1 MTKDV
6 ILDLGVQ
13 DDGTLKAIAAQVK
26 ELDQI
31 ILNTVRSVTQLNDK
45 LKGIGPN
52 DKVSP
57 VMAKKQ
63 ELLAT
68 QSKELIEHFRKMDV
82 LRRSGKSAADAIY
95 NNLQTPAEK
104 AAVKMQL
111 EAFKKSLDQQ
121 LSTQREVLGQMSQKY
136 QQELLRQRKQ
146 IEQEIRTTKKEAEA
160 RTRQGRINQIAGD
173 ANHPAQYLRGLAPYE
188 VKATRAQAARLLKES
203 SEVGNKMGMK
213 AASIALETI
222 DKFMADKAA
231 PGLRRRQEQLAAAV
245 GNKAALNA
253 LIAGSNSEDLK
264 ALIKGARKT
273 AANEAQQMGNSG
285 KARDYAELANS
296 LQTSLQQMNPAFQ
309 QLKAFATQANT
320 AAGRKQLVATLQN
333 EDPAYLKAQQSAL
346 NRQARSA
353 FSEGDKKTGN
363 QYAKSAELVGKV
375 LADISNPS
383 TGRMGELKR
392 LSGLKGD
399 DSFQTQLD
407 ALVRGKSISA
417 LEQLKVD
424 ANTLY
429 KSDRATQGESERLR
443 LVLERLSRALDELQP
458 KSGSKAA
465 AAPTATQT
473 QAQLLNQRLG
483 TYASSR
489 YDGRYVPDAGRLSGL
504 GLTDLEN
511 FKRGA
516 DERLRAQQLRVDQAT
531 ATNGNVKAEVESL
544 NLLKEQ
550 LRTLEQQLTIK
561 RQLGN
566 TAAKQNDPAYR
577 QAQQE
582 KAAQQ
587 AAERDS
593 YAANRARV
601 LSQINQNQI
610 RREVDGGAD
619 MFRNQA
625 MLLRNYA
632 VLGGGVAAG
641 YSTGNFIVE
650 LDKNFAQLQAIL
662 ALTYNDMEK
671 VKGSLIE
678 ISELTKFDAV
688 EVVDTAVILG
698 QAGLSKDQILEALP
712 GITLFAT
719 AVGTDLKSAVDL
731 ATSAMG
737 VFNFEATRMPEIVDK
752 LTISINQSKLN
763 LDKVSLG
770 LQYAGNIAEQSN
782 VSFEDTVAA
791 LAAMANSGVKSGSTL
806 GTGLRQILITLQK
819 PTEGFKKKIF
829 DLGLTMEDLD
839 LRTYSLT
846 DVMAKLSS
854 SGFTVV
860 DAMETMEVRAANA
873 YGAFANNIQ
882 TARDI
887 TSAMNQSGAAAGANA
902 VQMGALA
909 NQWARFTSIG
919 KSVFY
924 DALAPMIEV
933 LTDLVKLTADLISNL
948 KGAGPLLNGLLAI
961 GATRVA
967 AGGIIGTGQLIGR
980 VFGRGRTGSPVKAE
994 GDDSTLQTVAQIA
1007 ATGALAST
1015 TATSAV
1021 LAVVRTL
1028 LGGPWIWG
1036 LSSVAALAAYAQ
1048 SSNNRSARL
1057 QQPLDMAKFESN
1069 QIQARLDRYSAGTK
1083 SVDSIISD
1091 AYYKRGALEDA
1102 KTGPEMMRQFVG
1114 QLNSELKNLGFYMEE
1129 TNPAFDTLIGK
1140 LEELRGRMIAFT
1152 EIDLA
1157 RQSDAAR
1164 NEAKAQFGL
1173 LAGYQGQSQSGQGIM
1188 GPQNRYTTSVVST
1201 FNPELANFLG
1211 LKANNRQFNTG
1222 DSPFT
1227 KLLSAGKGLNLNSP
1241 REDIVALEK
1250 TLKGRLTDLIL
1261 LTQEMDAKPELLK
1274 ARAKANY
1281 VKPES
1286 VMAELELAKKDIE
1299 GQIQIVDDILNQLQK
1314 SDRLPQQQ
1322 QIVAIVEAVKRQF
1335 GARANT
1341 FVESVAERNGQIS
1354 KQYGKDALGLYRG
1367 LTEYRGQSETEAR
1380 GINQEI
1386 KAFVQT
1392 ELAKSKLPAELLNK
1406 VLTDSRYPE
1415 FINGALAKTRSAQ
1428 SSAAPSAL
1436 RSLKRQNRAEGGS
1449 VDAELELRELELSDA
1464 NNLKDIERLEKA
1476 IAALLRKQ
1484 SALQLE
1490 ISKAEA
1496 GEDLTQL
1503 EQIQAS
1509 SRDALDSRLGSNAE
1523 NANRQRAR
1531 LQAGS
1536 LFAKGDF
1543 RLSGVSRTY
1552 SKEIARA
1559 ADQYFDKTN
1568 AEESAK
1574 LKSQLASAAS
1584 EKNRADE
1591 LKRQADK
1598 LVGRA
1603 DDAGLGSEG
1612 QKQAYLLS
1620 IPLIERA
1627 SQTAVRSMQQEISA
1641 YQADNRAKQARV
1653 SELTAALPNMS
1664 VAEARRYQEEINKLT
1679 PTIEDNN
1686 KKIQELQGSIDKNT
1700 YETGQQTNAMRGNAA
1715 MAELRDKPFL
1725 SQDRRRVQAI
1735 VKGGSYQTDK
1745 QILAGEGEFTSA
1757 GTAAGGL
1764 GQQASNAFDY
1774 ALTQSSKAYEGMDG
1788 LTEAALGLKSVLDGA
1803 GSSLGNFFTQFATG
1817 SMTAGESFRGFA
1829 ASILQSLTDVAM
1841 QIAANALMQQL
1852 ISFAI
1857 SSFAPTGNGA
1867 MAGGPNLN
1875 SGFMTAWNGGLVGAP
1890 KRYASGGLI
1899 TGGMQTRDSTM
1910 VHAAQGEFVLRRAA
1924 VQALGVDT
1932 VRTLN
1937 NMDRGSV
1944 RSLEA
1949 MPSGERSE
1957 SSGREAV
1964 VNVWVVSEDEKANSM
1979 DENSM
1984 LVVVNKAL
1992 MRDSTTKKL
2001 IKRISTGDM

>member
-13 DDGTLKAIAAQVK
+13 DGGTLKAMAEQVK
-26 ELDQI
+26 QLDQQ
-31 ILNTVRSVTQLNDK
+31 ILSTVRHMEDLNRK
-45 LKGIGPN
+45 LSNLGKGP
-52 DKVSP
+52 KASQ
-57 VMAKKQ
+57 AKETTDA
-63 ELLAT
+63 ELKSLNNKLSDLLREQAT
-68 QSKELIEHFRKMDV
+68 A
-82 LRRSGKSAADAIY
+82 RRAGKSSADALY
-95 NNLQTPAEK
+95 NNIQDPAQK

-121 LSTQREVLGQMSQKY
+121 LTTQKDVLAQMSQKF
-136 QQELLRQRKQ
+136 QQELVRQRRQ
-146 IEQEIRTTKKEAEA
+146 IENEIRTSQKEAA
-160 RTRQGRINQIAGD
+160 QRGRQSRISQIAGD
-173 ANHPAQYLRGLAPYE
+173 AQYPEQYLRGLPAYE
-188 VKATRAQAARLLKES
+188 VKATRAAAAQMLKQS
-203 SEVGNKMGMK
+203 SDLGNKMGMK
-213 AASIALETI
+213 AASNALETI
-222 DKFMADKAA
+222 DKYMSDKAA

-245 GNKAALNA
+245 GNKAALNS
-253 LIAGSNSEDLK
+253 LIAGSNTEDLK
-264 ALIKGARKT
+264 VLIKTARKT
-273 AANEAQQMGNSG
+273 ASTEAQQLGNSG
-285 KARDYAELANS
+285 KAQDYAQLANS
-296 LQTSLQQMNPAFQ
+296 LQTALQQMAPAVQ

-320 AAGRKQLVATLQN
+320 SAGRKQLVATLQK
-333 EDPAYLKAQQSAL
+333 EDPAYLKAQQTAL

-353 FSEGDKKTGN
+353 FSEGDKKSGN
-363 QYAKSAELVGKV
+363 QYAKGAELVGKV
-375 LADISNPS
+375 LADLSNPS
-383 TGRMGELKR
+383 TGRMAELNR
-392 LSGLKGD
+392 LSGLKSD
-399 DSFQTQLD
+399 QSFQTQLD
-407 ALVRGKSISA
+407 TLIRGKSISA

-443 LVLERLSRALDELQP
+443 LVLDRLSRALDELQP
-458 KSGSKAA
+458 KASGKTGT
-465 AAPTATQT
+465 PTPAQIQT
-473 QAQLLNQRLG
+473 QLQNDRLAR
-483 TYASSR
+483 YASST
-489 YDGRYVPDAGRLSGL
+489 YDGRYVPNDARLGVM

-511 FKRGA
+511 VKRGA
-516 DERLRAQQLRVDQAT
+516 TERLRAQQLRVDQAT

-550 LRTLEQQLTIK
+550 LRTLEQQLSIK
-561 RQLGN
+561 RQLAN
-566 TAAKQNDPAYR
+566 TTAKQNDPAYR

-587 AAERDS
+587 ASERDS
-593 YAANRARV
+593 YQANRARV

-610 RREVDGGAD
+610 RRDVDGGAD

-698 QAGLSKDQILEALP
+698 QAGLSKDQILAALP

-806 GTGLRQILITLQK
+806 GTGLRQILITIQK

-882 TARDI
+882 TARDV
-887 TSAMNQSGAAAGANA
+887 TAAMNQNGAAAGANA
-902 VQMGALA
+902 IQMGALA

-919 KSVFY
+919 KTVFY

-961 GATRVA
+961 GATRLAV
-967 AGGIIGTGQLIGR
+967 GGVLGVGKLAGR
-980 VFGRGRTGSPVKAE
+980 VLGGGKSSLPDADAGAGTA
-994 GDDSTLQTVAQIA
+994 AAIA
-1007 ATGALAST
+1007 ATAALSSTAS
-1015 TATSAV
+1015 TSAV
-1021 LAVVRTL
+1021 LAVVRTV

-1036 LSSVAALAAYAQ
+1036 LSGVAAIAAYAM

-1083 SVDSIISD
+1083 SVDSLISD

-1114 QLNSELKNLGFYMEE
+1114 QLNSELKNLGFYMDE

-1140 LEELRGRMIAFT
+1140 LEELRGRMISFT

-1173 LAGYQGQSQSGQGIM
+1173 LSGYEGKSESAKGIM
-1188 GPQNRYTTSVVST
+1188 GPTTRSTSAVVSS

-1211 LKANNRQFNTG
+1211 LKSNNRQFNTG
-1222 DSPFT
+1222 ESPFT
-1227 KLLSAGKGLNLNSP
+1227 KLLSTGKGLNLNSP
-1241 REDIVALEK
+1241 RDEVVALEK
-1250 TLKGRLTDLIL
+1250 NLRGRWTDLIL

-1274 ARAKANY
+1274 ARAKANF
-1281 VKPES
+1281 VKPETI
-1286 VMAELELAKKDIE
+1286 MAELELAKKDID

-1354 KQYGKDALGLYRG
+1354 KQYGKDSLGLYRG

-1428 SSAAPSAL
+1428 STAAPSAL

-1464 NNLKDIERLEKA
+1464 NNLNDIERLEKA
-1476 IAALLRKQ
+1476 IAVLLRKQ
-1484 SALQLE
+1484 SDLQLE

-1496 GEDLTQL
+1496 GEDLAQL
-1503 EQIQAS
+1503 GQIEAS
-1509 SRDALDSRLGSNAE
+1509 SRDALDSRLGGNAE

-1531 LQAGS
+1531 LKAGG

-1543 RLSGVSRTY
+1543 SLSGVSRTY

-1574 LKSQLASAAS
+1574 LKAQLAAAEK

-1591 LKRQADK
+1591 LKRQADR

-1641 YQADNRAKQARV
+1641 YQADTRAKQDRV
-1653 SELTAALPNMS
+1653 NNLTAALPGLDASN
-1664 VAEARRYQEEINKLT
+1664 AQWAQQELNKLS
-1679 PTIEDNN
+1679 PIIEENN
-1686 KKIQELQGSIDKNT
+1686 KKIAELQGSIDKNT

-1725 SQDRRRVQAI
+1725 SQDRRRVRAL
-1735 VKGGSYQTDK
+1735 VEGGSYQTDK
-1745 QILAGEGEFTSA
+1745 QIMAGEGEFTES
-1757 GTAAGGL
+1757 GTVAGGL

-1774 ALTQSSKAYEGMDG
+1774 ALTQSSKAYEGMSG

-1803 GSSLGNFFTQFATG
+1803 GGSLGNFFTQFATG

-1829 ASILQSLTDVAM
+1829 ASILQSLTEVAM
-1841 QIAANALMQQL
+1841 QIAANALMQQVL
-1852 ISFAI
+1852 SFAM
-1857 SSFAPTGNGA
+1857 SSMGASMDLSMATGA
-1867 MAGGPNLN
+1867 TPL
-1875 SGFMTAWNGGLVGAP
+1875 WNGGSVGAP
-1890 KRYASGGLI
+1890 RRHSN
-1899 TGGMQTRDSTM
+1899 GGMVVGGVQTRDSTL
-1910 VHAAQGEFVLRRAA
+1910 VNAAQGEFVLRRAA

-1957 SSGREAV
+1957 SAGREAV
-1964 VNVWVVSEDEKANSM
+1964 VNVWVVSEDEKANGM

-2001 IKRISTGDM
+2001 VKRISTGDM

>member
-13 DDGTLKAIAAQVK
+13 DGGTLKAAAEQIK
-26 ELDQI
+26 QLDQSI
-31 ILNTVRSVTQLNDK
+31 LATIRDVEKLSTKLANLGKGAKSGTARETTEAELKSLNTK
-45 LKGIGPN
+45 L
-52 DKVSP
+52 
-57 VMAKKQ
+57 A
-63 ELLAT
+63 ELLRDQAT
-68 QSKELIEHFRKMDV
+68 A
-82 LRRSGKSAADAIY
+82 RRAGKSSADAIY
-95 NNLQTPAEK
+95 NNLQDPAQK

-121 LSTQREVLGQMSQKY
+121 LTTQKEVLGQMSQKF
-136 QQELLRQRKQ
+136 QQELIRQRRQ
-146 IEQEIRTTKKEAEA
+146 IEAEIRNSQKEAA
-160 RTRQGRINQIAGD
+160 QRGRQSRISQIAGD
-173 ANHPAQYLRGLAPYE
+173 SKYPEQYLRGLPAYE
-188 VKATRAQAARLLKES
+188 VKATRAAAAQLLKQS
-203 SEVGNKMGMK
+203 SDLGNKMGMK
-213 AASIALETI
+213 AASNALETI
-222 DKFMADKAA
+222 DKYMSDKAA

-245 GNKAALNA
+245 GNKAALNS
-253 LIAGSNSEDLK
+253 LIAGSNTEDLK
-264 ALIKGARKT
+264 VLIKTARKT
-273 AANEAQQMGNSG
+273 ASTEAQQFGNSG
-285 KARDYAELANS
+285 KAQDYAQLANS
-296 LQTSLQQMNPAFQ
+296 LQTALQQMAPAVQ

-320 AAGRKQLVATLQN
+320 AAGRKQLVATLQK

-353 FSEGDKKTGN
+353 FSDGDKKTGN

-383 TGRMGELKR
+383 TGRLEELKR
-392 LSGLKGD
+392 LSGLKTD
-399 DSFQTQLD
+399 QSFQSQLD

-429 KSDRATQGESERLR
+429 KNDRATQGESERLR
-443 LVLERLSRALDELQP
+443 LVLDRLSRALDELQP
-458 KSGSKAA
+458 KSGGKAT

-489 YDGRYVPDAGRLSGL
+489 YDGRYLPDASRLSGL
-504 GLTDLEN
+504 ALTDLEN

-516 DERLRAQQLRVDQAT
+516 DERLRAQQLRVDQAA

-610 RREVDGGAD
+610 RRDVDGGAD

-887 TSAMNQSGAAAGANA
+887 TTAMNQSGAAAGANA

-933 LTDLVKLTADLISNL
+933 LTDLVRLTADLVSNL

-961 GATRVA
+961 GATRLAV
-967 AGGIIGTGQLIGR
+967 GGVVGVGKLAGR
-980 VFGRGRTGSPVKAE
+980 VLGGGKSGIPGS
-994 GDDSTLQTVAQIA
+994 DSGVGTAAAIA
-1007 ATGALAST
+1007 T
-1015 TATSAV
+1015 TAALSSTASTSAV
-1021 LAVVRTL
+1021 LAVVRTV

-1036 LSSVAALAAYAQ
+1036 LSGVAALTAYAM

-1274 ARAKANY
+1274 ARANANY

-1380 GINQEI
+1380 GLNQEI

-1449 VDAELELRELELSDA
+1449 VEAELELRELELSDA

-1568 AEESAK
+1568 AEESAR
-1574 LKSQLASAAS
+1574 LKAQLAAAEK

-1641 YQADNRAKQARV
+1641 YQADNRVKQARV

-1764 GQQASNAFDY
+1764 GQQARNAFDY

-1857 SSFAPTGNGA
+1857 SSFAPKMDLSMATGA
-1867 MAGGPNLN
+1867 QPL
-1875 SGFMTAWNGGLVGAP
+1875 WNGGQVGAP

-1899 TGGMQTRDSTM
+1899 TSGMQTRDSTL

-1944 RSLEA
+1944 KSLEA

-2001 IKRISTGDM
+2001 VKRISTGDM